1 MKELLLSAFPTVQ
14 SALTETIARMCSD
27 SLSRQQWLD
36 VEACLFCLN
45 AIAVSEHQSEDHI
58 LASLFGSQLYIELS
72 KPDPTIPARTRRTA
86 VDLLGQYAEF
96 FERHTEYLPAAL
108 DFLFSSLTI
117 PSLAQ
122 QAARSIFS
130 LCSSCRTS
138 LSSKLGN
145 FVHGYEQFLNSP
157 TADRTTKERVIGG
170 IAAVVQALPSDGERL
185 TWLGT
190 LLDFVQRDISIA
202 AQHFA
207 SGLYEEGQVEALTAM
222 GCLASIGKASQ
233 APDDAP
239 IDLESDAQTPDFWR
253 SGAGVTIQGRICE
266 AVRVVMQLLATS
278 TTQSQS
284 LELHGDILETIC
296 TVFKA
301 GFAEAAP
308 GPFVLPAQ
316 VVVDFFST
324 TQLNTPRLD
333 VILAMTCAFLRS
345 HSISSSVRVDNEAG
359 VLLQHLV
366 GIIRL
371 LEDPRSEA
379 EIASGLIEVLT
390 RFMPK
395 YTNVLL
401 GILSQPDLELL
412 FNFPLSCLGIPEYL
426 PKRSAAQFWVCRS
439 LCQDVDRSGFN
450 FDLLC

>member
-14 SALTETIARMCSD
+14 STLTETIAHMCLD
-27 SLSRQQWLD
+27 SLAHQQWLD
-36 VEACLFCLN
+36 VEASLFCLI

-72 KPDPTIPARTRRTA
+72 RPDLEIPARTRRTA
-86 VDLLGQYAEF
+86 VDLLGQYADF

-108 DFLFSSLTI
+108 DFLFSSLTNA
-117 PSLAQ
+117 SLAQ

-170 IAAVVQALPSDGERL
+170 IAAIVQALPSDNEKAN
-185 TWLGT
+185 WLGS
-190 LLDFVQRDISIA
+190 LLDFVQRDINLA
-202 AQHFA
+202 AQHFT

-222 GCLASIGKASQ
+222 GCLASVGKASQ

-239 IDLESDAQTPDFWR
+239 IDLDSDAQAPDFWH
-253 SGAGVTIQGRICE
+253 SGEGVAIQGRICE
-266 AVRVVMQLLATS
+266 AVRIVMQLLAGS
-278 TTQSQS
+278 TAQGQV

-296 TVFKA
+296 TIFKA
-301 GFAEAAP
+301 GFAEATP

-333 VILAMTCAFLRS
+333 VVLTMTCAFLRS
-345 HSISSSVRVDNEAG
+345 HSISSSAKIDNEAG
-359 VLLQHLV
+359 ALLQHLV
-366 GIIRL
+366 GIIRS

-379 EIASGLIEVLT
+379 EIASGLIEVIT
-390 RFMPK
+390 RFMPR
-395 YTNVLL
+395 YINVLL
-401 GILSQPDLELL
+401 GTLSQPDLELL
-412 FNFPLSCLGIPEYL
+412 FNFPLLCLGIPEYL
-426 PKRSAAQFWVCRS
+426 PKRTAAQFWVRIS
-439 LCQDVDRSGFN
+439 LPQTPRQF
-450 FDLLC
+450 F